1 MSVETLFDVTWRL
14 DMPIAARGNLSTS
27 QATVPTYT
35 MNISSELS
43 SAQNSESEL
52 REWWVSCDYGTLV
65 NLSRAVDEAAD
76 ALKSPNV
83 RRVVKMVR

>member
-27 QATVPTYT
+27 HAVVPTYT
-35 MNISSELS
+35 MNISSEQVVAPS
-43 SAQNSESEL
+43 DTVEL
-52 REWWVSCDYGTLV
+52 REWWVSCDYNTLL
-65 NLSRAVDEAAD
+65 NLSRAVDEAVD